1 MLENDPPAP
10 RQIWLFVWK
19 VQQGSRCAG
28 GSWGGGLETVAF
40 AQVCPNARVSRFGA
54 AKAKRGVAQ
63 FVNVNYLY
71 LFGSLFQNAY
81 GAKGKAKAP

>member
-1 MLENDPPAP
+1 M
-10 RQIWLFVWK
+10 R
-19 VQQGSRCAG
+19 
-28 GSWGGGLETVAF
+28 
-40 AQVCPNARVSRFGA
+40 PNAPVPPEPFQSA
-54 AKAKRGVAQ
+54 ASKTKLCGSGFAQ